1 MKMNKSAGYEPTKH
15 HFVWLVLFWFSFL
28 TPYREY
34 VYFCLSFIVKANLLA
49 IFLSTIW
56 KSGMFCSNNRLQFLL
71 SIQVVLV
78 LE

>member
-1 MKMNKSAGYEPTKH
+1 MNQQSSILCGLYCFDLA
-15 HFVWLVLFWFSFL
+15 SL

-34 VYFCLSFIVKANLLA
+34 VYFCLTFILKANLLA
-49 IFLSTIW
+49 IFLSIIW

-71 SIQVVLV
+71 SIQVVRV